1 MKLSRR
7 AFYIC
12 FLLALWLIVAFS
24 AGALAADPQRE
35 IEDKLIAPCCWSQ
48 PVSQHDSEASRKIKR
63 EVAEML
69 AAGKSQDQI
78 IEHFV
83 SEYEKIS
90 RSDVHRRLEFYKVV
104 GLLGVAIVVSS
115 WISKPLDAYRCFGRK
130 AFERAL
136 AYPFLQSHSLAKK
149 WLNEDFLVSYLQYC
163 QDFIETTL
171 KR

>member
-83 SEYEKIS
+83 SEYGERILVAPRPKGFNS
-90 RSDVHRRLEFYKVV
+90 LAYVLPWTAL
-104 GLLGVAIVVSS
+104 LLGAGGIAILLKKMRVPGKAAVQSAPVTD
-115 WISKPLDAYRCFGRK
+115 SKYDSIIEKEIKDLD
-130 AFERAL
+130 E
-136 AYPFLQSHSLAKK
+136 
-149 WLNEDFLVSYLQYC
+149 
-163 QDFIETTL
+163 
-171 KR
+171 